1 MAGLGNVMPSMGR
14 MGNGGFWIL
23 DLIFRDNA
31 LIMTDSQLLIN
42 AAGAAFGASWNIG
55 TPIPLPIIGFS
66 FETPSQM
73 NILNYSYTEYPMLNK
88 VSVVNSFIK
97 ESGSVTVRGLRP
109 ITRGNPFVLNY
120 LMNKTLV
127 LLIEKYADLGGT
139 WTINTMWG
147 TYGNL
152 VLESLDGELSHDNDP
167 GGTCFTFKFKRINF
181 DAVKNRKKG
190 VAGVISKLMS

>member
-55 TPIPLPIIGFS
+55 TSIPLPIIGFS